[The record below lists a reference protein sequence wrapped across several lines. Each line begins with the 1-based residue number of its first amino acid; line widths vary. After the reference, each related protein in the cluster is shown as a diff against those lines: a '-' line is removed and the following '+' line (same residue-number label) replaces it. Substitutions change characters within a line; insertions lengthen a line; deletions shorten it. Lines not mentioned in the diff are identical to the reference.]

1 MITYETLLKIG
12 ITLQKINRRS
22 IDLYQKYQVDLIN
35 YEDDYEKVIT
45 ALLKEVF
52 NEEQYEWFEWFCWE
66 NDFGQKGLEA
76 RDKDGNLICQSWEGL
91 YKVLEEYKNK

>member
-12 ITLQKINRRS
+12 LTLQKIQKRS
-22 IDLYQKYQVDLIN
+22 FDLYKNYQIDLVN
-35 YEDDYEKVIT
+35 YEEDYELILST
-45 ALLKEVF
+45 CLKEIF
-52 NEEQYEWFEWFCWE
+52 NEDQLDWFEWFCWE

-91 YKVLEEYKNK
+91 YEILEEYED

>member
-66 NDFGQKGLEA
+66 NDFGQKGMEA

-91 YKVLEEYKNK
+91 YEILKEYEK